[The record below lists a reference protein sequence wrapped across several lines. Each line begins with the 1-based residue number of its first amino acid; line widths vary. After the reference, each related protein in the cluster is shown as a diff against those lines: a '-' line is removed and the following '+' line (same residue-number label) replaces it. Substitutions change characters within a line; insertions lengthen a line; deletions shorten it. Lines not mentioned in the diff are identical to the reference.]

1 MERILRGVARFSDLG
16 FTKSRMAFR
25 LWISAENETSAHTGR
40 PIADVIFFVGGILVS
55 GHFPEFLFYGIPA
68 SVFELAT
75 GWGEK
80 DNSPIGTGDAAAC
93 GSGALKRKRL
103 GEGSGR
109 KCVRSDAGSPKV
121 HTNSCAAADC
131 SLVGRNAAKAGARL
145 PHSKKGCLPR

>member
-25 LWISAENETSAHTGR
+25 LWVSAESETSAQTGR
-40 PIADVIFFVGGILVS
+40 PIADVIFFVAGILVS

-80 DNSPIGTGDAAAC
+80 DNRPICTADAN
-93 GSGALKRKRL
+93 GFWILHV
-103 GEGSGR
+103 ETEE
-109 KCVRSDAGSPKV
+109 VRRRRRAQMC
-121 HTNSCAAADC
+121 T
-131 SLVGRNAAKAGARL
+131 R
-145 PHSKKGCLPR
+145 